1 MVMRFKFFMLLITF
15 VMLTACGG
23 GDDSSINEV
32 IPEIPSILVDKTSL
46 SFDDTMVSKSSSTIS
61 VFIESK
67 NVNSALKIDS
77 SEGFEIS
84 FNNLDFE
91 NSLTLEANQ
100 SKTIHV
106 RFSPTKIQSYNG
118 SINIQNDQAQ
128 DVKINLTG
136 QGTQLKFNYKTFSQK
151 RLAWGSGY
159 NQSASQNFDLHSD
172 NSNIE
177 AIKMYVRIEC
187 PSVGCDS
194 WDRFAN
200 ILIKNSDTNQWYE
213 IARHITP
220 YGVGNSQL
228 DRGLEV
234 DVTDF
239 KSMLEGNVEL
249 KIFVETWEPGTGWL
263 ISVEFDFFDG
273 TPDYEFYQISPVIQ
287 FNNNSLG
294 GVPYGGEKKKINGV
308 DVIFSPEE
316 IKAKFDLKKTIS
328 FGPNIKSAHFRT
340 IISGWGHAT
349 PNDSGGRGCAEW
361 CFRTH
366 KILVD
371 NAEKFSH
378 NMGPLGCASN
388 PINNQRGNW
397 TGNRAGWCPG
407 MIVPVRI
414 DKFNVD
420 LSNDNIDFEYY
431 FEPWVNNFQY
441 SGQNPNAYNAISTF
455 IIIKSDQEIEP
466 ATISN

>member
-1 MVMRFKFFMLLITF
+1 MRFKFFILFITF
-15 VMLTACGG
+15 LLFNACGG

-61 VFIESK
+61 VFVESK

-77 SEGFEIS
+77 PEGFEIS

-106 RFSPTKIQSYNG
+106 RFSPTKIQSYTG

-128 DVKINLTG
+128 DVKINLSG
-136 QGTQLKFNYKTFSQK
+136 AGVQLKFNYKTFTNK
-151 RLAWGSGY
+151 RLAWGSGFS
-159 NQSASQNFDLHSD
+159 QAASQNFDLHSD

-177 AIKMYVRIEC
+177 AIKMYVRLDC
-187 PSVGCDS
+187 PAGGCDP

-200 ILIKNSDTNQWYE
+200 ILIKKSDANQWYE
-213 IARHITP
+213 MARHITP

-228 DRGLEV
+228 PRGLEV

-239 KSMLEGNVEL
+239 KSILTGNVEL
-249 KIFVETWEPGTGWL
+249 KIYAETWVSSGWV
-263 ISVEFDFFDG
+263 ISLEFDYLSG
-273 TPDYEFYQISPVIQ
+273 TPDYKYYQITPVIQ
-287 FNNNSLG
+287 FNRNSLS
-294 GVPYGGEKKKINGV
+294 GVPYGGENGNTQLDEV
-308 DVIFSPEE
+308 
-316 IKAKFDLKKTIS
+316 KFDLKKTIT
-328 FGPNIKSAHFRT
+328 FGSNIKSAHFRT

-349 PNDSGGRGCAEW
+349 PADSDGRACAEW

-366 KILVD
+366 KIKID
-371 NAEKFSH
+371 NSDKFSH
-378 NMGPLGCASN
+378 YMGPIGCGSN
-388 PINNQRGNW
+388 PINNQGGNW
-397 TGNRAGWCPG
+397 APDRAGWCPG
-407 MIVPVRI
+407 MVVPVRV
-414 DKFNVD
+414 DKFDSDV
-420 LSNDNIDFEYY
+420 SNSTLNFEYY
-431 FEPWVNNFQY
+431 FKPWINNFVGTPGY
-441 SGQNPNAYNAISTF
+441 NNKNAYNAISCF
-455 IIIKSDQEIEP
+455 IVVKSDQEIEP